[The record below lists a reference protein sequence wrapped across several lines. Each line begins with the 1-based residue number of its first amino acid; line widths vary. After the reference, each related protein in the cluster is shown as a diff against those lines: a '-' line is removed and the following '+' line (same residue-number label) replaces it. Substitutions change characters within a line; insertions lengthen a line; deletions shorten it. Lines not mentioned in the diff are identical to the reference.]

1 MNSLLQLYWLCW
13 FQFFYIN
20 VQDEYACLE
29 FFVGYCKWN
38 IFPHPFYLE
47 KKSCFGEVM
56 VFRFF
61 VQEYGI
67 KVEEKLHISQSIC
80 TPLMRKIHSDLL
92 QVCQQNAE
100 EESTR
105 LNSKLVDV
113 ICIYHN

>member
-1 MNSLLQLYWLCW
+1 M
-13 FQFFYIN
+13 
-20 VQDEYACLE
+20 
-29 FFVGYCKWN
+29 
-38 IFPHPFYLE
+38 IF
-47 KKSCFGEVM
+47 C
-56 VFRFF
+56 FF

-105 LNSKLVDV
+105 LNSKLVDARY
-113 ICIYHN
+113 IYYMGLILRELSSGVCEQHRRSSACASAQSDQCLWYSHCGKYHM